1 MKQEGNGV
9 KLKDLFKTAH
19 HLIEAKE
26 GRDITQSVMA
36 KRLGVSGRSYAEY
49 LNGGS
54 EPLAAKAV
62 LCMLNQLND
71 EEILKLI
78 RASNKGANL

>member
-1 MKQEGNGV
+1 MKLRE
-9 KLKDLFKTAH
+9 LFKTAH
-19 HLIEAKE
+19 HLVEAKE

-36 KRLGVSGRSYAEY
+36 KRIGVSGRSYAEY

-62 LCMLNQLND
+62 LRILNQLND
-71 EEILKLI
+71 DEILKLI
-78 RASNKGANL
+78 RASNKGAKL